1 MYSKPASL
9 MSWLLWSWV
18 YINRYVIEL
27 IEEIPYRGGLNFYG
41 ACNANPFDSVL
52 FNVCFSIGHL

>member
-1 MYSKPASL
+1 

-52 FNVCFSIGHL
+52 FNVCFSIGCL